1 MRTAHLLIT
10 GLLFSAI
17 LLVPPSPPKR
27 GRGEQRVVRLT
38 RDGSFKQHLSWSPD
52 GKRLLCTRIHQ
63 GKMGLW
69 TVDAVSGE
77 LKALLPQT
85 TPHFDG
91 HWSPD
96 GKKIVFVWDTL
107 QGTDGKLQIN
117 TVNADGTDNK
127 VLVPHKIGRAHV

>member
-1 MRTAHLLIT
+1 MRTLSLCLVIVPLLSRA
-10 GLLFSAI
+10 LFAA
-17 LLVPPSPPKR
+17 PPGGPPTTVAPK
-27 GRGEQRVVRLT
+27 VVRLT
-38 RDGSFKQHLSWSPD
+38 RDGSFKQHLHWSPD

-107 QGTDGKLQIN
+107 Q
-117 TVNADGTDNK
+117 
-127 VLVPHKIGRAHV
+127 

>member
-1 MRTAHLLIT
+1 MRIVQLLLAVVSFF
-10 GLLFSAI
+10 GGDADA
-17 LLVPPSPPKR
+17 PK
-27 GRGEQRVVRLT
+27 VVRLT
-38 RDGSFKQHLSWSPD
+38 RDGSFKQHLHWSPD

-91 HWSPD
+91 HCSPD

-107 QGTDGKLQIN
+107 QGTDGKLQ
-117 TVNADGTDNK
+117 
-127 VLVPHKIGRAHV
+127 